1 MDSRIAR
8 DPRVVAGG
16 KRPAY
21 AWVGRMHNMHP
32 DEPPVDRHCFQ
43 RRPHP
48 SPNYPGGFGG
58 DAGFRRRKLG
68 PFREAARIIKASEQV
83 PVNILDP
90 PHLPEK
96 KCTIFSGVSRGKI
109 SSHRPPKVSEP
120 PRPFEFCPRWSHPV
134 IASGGEK
141 RL

>member
-96 KCTIFSGVSRGKI
+96 NAPSFLGCLAEKYHLIV
-109 SSHRPPKVSEP
+109 PPKFQN
-120 PRPFEFCPRWSHPV
+120 RPALLNFVLAGPTP
-134 IASGGEK
+134 
-141 RL
+141 

>member
-96 KCTIFSGVSRGKI
+96 KMHHLFWGVSQKNII
-109 SSHRPPKVSEP
+109 SSSPKVSEP
-120 PRPFEFCPRWSHPV
+120 PRPRWSHPV
-134 IASGGEK
+134 IASGMGEK